1 MGKVILYHIQCII
14 KRINKLK
21 YFDLIK
27 SQENPDQDQWKDKG
41 TAKKF

>member
-1 MGKVILYHIQCII
+1 MGKLILYYIQCNI

-27 SQENPDQDQWKDKG
+27 FQENLDQDQWKDKG
-41 TAKKF
+41 IVKKF

>member
-1 MGKVILYHIQCII
+1 MGKLILYYIQCII

-27 SQENPDQDQWKDKG
+27 FQENLDQDQWKDKG
-41 TAKKF
+41 IVKKF